1 MLAAMRELGFNSA
14 VELATQIR
22 ERQLSAVECL
32 RYFRERVERINP
44 KLNAI
49 VVFDW
54 ERAASRAL
62 KADQALARGEV
73 WGPLHGVPMTIKESF
88 DLKGHATT
96 WGDPDLKNNIAA
108 EDDLVVQRLE
118 AAGAV
123 LFGKTNVP
131 LNLTDFQSYNAV
143 YGTTNNPWDV
153 ARGPGGSSGG
163 SAAAL
168 AAGLTGLE
176 VGSDIGGSIRNP
188 AHYCGVYG
196 HKSTFGLVGA
206 TRAAPP
212 GRLTTPDLAVAGP
225 LARSAQDLALA
236 MQLLAAPGPFE
247 TPVWQP
253 TLRKPEKKLKD
264 YRVVIWPNDGRVAVA
279 AEISARCHAIGE
291 TLAKLG
297 AKISDKARPDFD
309 VAHSTRIYRRLLDA
323 ATNPF
328 SELLHT
334 EWRDLDNERAK
345 LRLSWREFF
354 RDWDIVIAPISAT
367 AAFKH
372 DHSAFERRRLQ
383 VDDREVAYFQQLF
396 WAGLVTVSYLPS
408 TVFPTGVNGAGLPIG
423 LQAIGDAY
431 DDLITVDFARLLSQE
446 IGGFTPP
453 PGYLD

>member
-1 MLAAMRELGFNSA
+1 MRDLGFSSA
-14 VELATQIR
+14 VQLAKQIH
-22 ERQLSAVECL
+22 ERRVSAAECL
-32 RYFRERVERINP
+32 GYFRKRVERFNP

-62 KADQALARGEV
+62 KADEALGRGEV
-73 WGPLHGVPMTIKESF
+73 WGPLHGVPMTVKESF
-88 DLKGHATT
+88 DLKGRPTT
-96 WGDPDLKNNIAA
+96 WGDPDLANNIAA
-108 EDDLVVQRLE
+108 EDDLAVQRLE

-123 LFGKTNVP
+123 VFGKTNVP

-176 VGSDIGGSIRNP
+176 LGSDIGGSIRNP

-206 TRAAPP
+206 TRAAQP
-212 GRLTTPDLAVAGP
+212 GRLTTTDLAVTGP
-225 LARSAQDLALA
+225 LARSPEDLALA
-236 MQLLAAPGPFE
+236 MQFLAAPGPFE
-247 TPVWQP
+247 TPVWRP

-264 YRVVIWPNDGRVAVA
+264 YRVVIWPNDERVAVA
-279 AEISARCHAIGE
+279 AEISARCQTIGE

-297 AKISDKARPDFD
+297 AKVSDRARPNFD
-309 VAHSTRIYRRLLDA
+309 TAHSTKVYRRLLDA
-323 ATNPF
+323 AANSF

-345 LRLSWREFF
+345 LRLIWREFF

-372 DHSAFERRRLQ
+372 DHSPQERRRLQ
-383 VDDREVAYFQQLF
+383 VDDKDVSYFQQMF

-408 TVFPTGVNGAGLPIG
+408 TVFPTGVNEAGLPIG
-423 LQAIGDAY
+423 LQAVGDAY
-431 DDLITVDFARLLSQE
+431 DDLITIDFTRLLSKE

-453 PGYLD
+453 PGYADSE